1 VFPLSPVTT
10 YNTGTFFCSRQAYCS
25 VHLKVQTSVEVV
37 VACFVMHNMC
47 IRNGDRQ
54 IMEQTTADQPVDQDV
69 PVRNFNGHGR
79 PGAMAHRDAVICG
92 HFAQQRL
99 SLEHVCNKRY

>member
-1 VFPLSPVTT
+1 
-10 YNTGTFFCSRQAYCS
+10 
-25 VHLKVQTSVEVV
+25 
-37 VACFVMHNMC
+37 
-47 IRNGDRQ
+47 
-54 IMEQTTADQPVDQDV
+54 MEQTTADQPVDQDV

-99 SLEHVCNKRY
+99 SLEHVCNKRYRDFELMLLSSLCFILTVTNNRSTTIGPFIVFTHTHTHLMALFLGLPGELVPER